1 VREPGG
7 RALIDKGF
15 GEAGAK
21 LSHEDLLRE
30 LFTWLSQQRRD
41 GFKAIGHRVVHGGA
55 IFTEPVRIDDRV
67 MQRLSKLEPLAP
79 LHQPHNLAGI
89 RACAALQ
96 PRVPQVACFDTA
108 FHRTMDAVA
117 RRLALPRAYAEEGM
131 QRYGFHGLS
140 YEFIAQRLRAIDPD
154 LAKGRAIV
162 AHLGNG
168 ASLCA
173 MRDGRSVDTTMSF
186 TALILLL
193 LQERGEIALHEI
205 ADLAKSDIRG
215 RILGQ
220 SLGIER
226 IVPLFGKHGRH
237 AFAPDFLHRGQ
248 DAQFVVDQDVMI
260 GRVDTPHIVEFLL
273 LVDVDE
279 DAVVEGFPQ
288 ARSFHLARL
297 EHGVAVGQDDR
308 GSPLLHVLDR
318 VQSAGIEPLDEWV
331 VDQPARHAQH
341 LRTMQVL
348 RPVALQRAKVIGISE
363 LAPQLFKDFPVSVAR
378 HRAVGLLEV
387 LAQMGLH
394 AIVVDQRVVHV
405 EQEDDVGRFAHF
417 VSAGLA

>member
-1 VREPGG
+1 MASDILTLNAGSSSLKFSLWQAAAIELREIFRGKIEEIGIAPHLSVREPGG
-7 RALIDKGF
+7 RGLIDKGF

-140 YEFIAQRLRAIDPD
+140 YAFIAQRLRAIDPD

-186 TALILLL
+186 TALDGLVMGTRPGTLDPGAVTYLMREHGMSATDIEDLLYHRSGL
-193 LQERGEIALHEI
+193 LGVSGISSDMRTLLGSDDARAHEAVELFVFSVVREIGALTAFMGGLDGLVFTAGIGEHA
-205 ADLAKSDIRG
+205 ADIRA
-215 RILGQ
+215 RVCARCAWLG
-220 SLGIER
+220 
-226 IVPLFGKHGRH
+226 V
-237 AFAPDFLHRGQ
+237 
-248 DAQFVVDQDVMI
+248 
-260 GRVDTPHIVEFLL
+260 
-273 LVDVDE
+273 
-279 DAVVEGFPQ
+279 
-288 ARSFHLARL
+288 
-297 EHGVAVGQDDR
+297 
-308 GSPLLHVLDR
+308 VLD
-318 VQSAGIEPLDEWV
+318 
-331 VDQPARHAQH
+331 
-341 LRTMQVL
+341 
-348 RPVALQRAKVIGISE
+348 
-363 LAPQLFKDFPVSVAR
+363 
-378 HRAVGLLEV
+378 
-387 LAQMGLH
+387 
-394 AIVVDQRVVHV
+394 
-405 EQEDDVGRFAHF
+405 EQANR
-417 VSAGLA
+417 AGLMRITAETSRIRVYVIPTDEERMIAEHTVRHLD